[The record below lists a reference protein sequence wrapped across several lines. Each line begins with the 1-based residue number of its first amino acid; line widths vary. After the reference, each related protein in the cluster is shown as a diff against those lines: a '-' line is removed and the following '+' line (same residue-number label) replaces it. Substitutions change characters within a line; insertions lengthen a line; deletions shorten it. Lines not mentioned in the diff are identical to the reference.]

1 MTDFNQIWPVMA
13 FFLGVLSTLLVDGI
27 KARRASQEE
36 AQKALAAR
44 EQFLTDRREEF
55 ELRHLLLVNDSLS
68 ELMRAAVTAQNEQ
81 TLVGQATPEAL
92 QAVEAANGGVVA
104 VRHFIL
110 DESLSED
117 VRAAHDELL
126 RAGRLAGRVKD
137 SRKDDDDS
145 VRDALQTARGGI
157 AERIRTIYN
166 QPACKGE
173 ATNFGGGDAS
183 GIAEGSKL
191 G

>member
-1 MTDFNQIWPVMA
+1 MADFNQVWPVLA

-44 EQFLTDRREEF
+44 QQFLTDRRQEF
-55 ELRHLLLVNDSLS
+55 ELRHLLLVKESLS
-68 ELMRAAVTAQNEQ
+68 ELTRAAVIAKNEQ
-81 TLVGQATPEAL
+81 TFQGQATPEAL

-117 VRAAHDELL
+117 VRVAHGELL
-126 RAGRLAGRVKD
+126 REGRLAGRVKD
-137 SRKDDDDS
+137 SSQDDDS
-145 VRDALQTARGGI
+145 AGDALQIARGGI
-157 AERIRTIYN
+157 AERIRMIYN
-166 QPACKGE
+166 QPAREPSAINLPDG
-173 ATNFGGGDAS
+173 ATG
-183 GIAEGSKL
+183 
-191 G
+191 